1 MKVTVKCPICDGECV
16 KLFEKT
22 LSINKDIL
30 FSCPNCKIEIP
41 VRIFK
46 SKYEKWKK

>member
-1 MKVTVKCPICDGECV
+1 MKIVVICPNCGNECV

-22 LSINKDIL
+22 LPINKDML
-30 FSCPNCKIEIP
+30 FSCHKCKLQIP

-46 SKYEKWKK
+46 SKYEKWKR